1 MEVLLVPPLFLLD
14 SADSGGIRW
23 SEIWQEGL
31 LIFSFRYI
39 LSPAEFGQSG
49 IETGMVRGLAKRNGT
64 GIRLFVWHIAKQ
76 ATAAKQTIVCLAFT
90 TLLFPL
96 TTTTSLR
103 HRRQPSPPPPIVAT
117 AATS

>member
-1 MEVLLVPPLFLLD
+1 LD
-14 SADSGGIRW
+14 SADSGGFRW

-76 ATAAKQTIVCLAFT
+76 AIVAKQSIVCLAFT
-90 TLLFPL
+90 ILIFPL